1 MGRGTNTP
9 RLRVHKRYVL
19 VALGY
24 RLKCN
29 VQCAVFLH
37 CIYGVARENL
47 AFDVRVSKRNSCHSA
62 NMCRYIYISRFN
74 EHSSCLTA
82 KR

>member
-9 RLRVHKRYVL
+9 RLRVHKRYAL

-47 AFDVRVSKRNSCHSA
+47 AFNGRVPKRNICYSA
-62 NMCRYIYISRFN
+62 NMCRYKYVSRFI
-74 EHSSCLTA
+74 E
-82 KR
+82 